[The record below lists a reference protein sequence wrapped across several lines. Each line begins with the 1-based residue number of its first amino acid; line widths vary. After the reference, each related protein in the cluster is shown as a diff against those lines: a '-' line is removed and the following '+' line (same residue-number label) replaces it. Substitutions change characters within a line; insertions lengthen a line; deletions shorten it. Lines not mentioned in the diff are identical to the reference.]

1 MAYAVSESARHAV
14 DHVFAKAA
22 RANLAM
28 DAADAIDI
36 ERLPGTSIV
45 ETPEANIFVLT
56 ISSYLFRLLT
66 VFHVDPEGATAAY
79 FCRGEAGQ
87 TFQEAFGEVGNLC
100 CGAMNRELGKHFLHT
115 GMSTPNMLGRGCV
128 VHLNE
133 LKPDYVSRHAI
144 TINGGIVMHV
154 TLCLC
159 AYAPID
165 FRVDPAAEIE
175 ETGALELF

>member
-1 MAYAVSESARHAV
+1 MRHAVSENARHAV
-14 DHVFAKAA
+14 DHLFTKAAKA
-22 RANLAM
+22 NLVM
-28 DAADAIDI
+28 DSADVIEID
-36 ERLPGTSIV
+36 RLPGTGVV

-66 VFHVDPEGATAAY
+66 VFHVDPDGGAAY
-79 FCRGEAGQ
+79 FNKGDAGRA
-87 TFQEAFGEVGNLC
+87 FHEVFGEIGNLC
-100 CGAMNRELGKHFLHT
+100 CGVMNRELSKYFLHT

-128 VHLNE
+128 THLNE
-133 LKPDYVSRHAI
+133 LKPDYVARHRI
-144 TINGGIVMHV
+144 KINGSVVMHA

-165 FRVDPAAEIE
+165 FQVDPAAEIE